1 MASYD
6 LTLEIS
12 VVSPRPGVRWALGVE
27 YDGNGF
33 CGWQRQLGQPSVQQS
48 LEDAL
53 SRLANAPVTVIVAG
67 RTDTG
72 VHALCQVVHFDAPV
86 QRSAQ
91 SWLRATNTY
100 LPEGVALR
108 WVQPVPEHFHAR
120 FSATARRYRYVI
132 LNRRDKSALWR
143 HHTAWV
149 YSPLQIAPMQAAAK
163 MLLGTH
169 DFSAFR
175 ASSCQANSPVRTLY
189 HLELRQRGDLI
200 AIDAEANGFLHHMV
214 RNLAGVL
221 IAIGRGDYPPEWAA
235 AVLASR
241 DRCQA
246 GITAPPGGLY
256 FVAPRY
262 PAEFALPVDAMD
274 AGFLIGE

>member
-1 MASYD
+1 MIAD
-6 LTLEIS
+6 
-12 VVSPRPGVRWALGVE
+12 VPADDPRPGIRWALGIE

-33 CGWQRQLGQPSVQQS
+33 CGWQRQCGQPSVQQS
-48 LEDAL
+48 LEEAL
-53 SRLANAPVTVIVAG
+53 SRLAQTPITVTVAG

-86 QRSAQ
+86 LRSAE
-91 SWLRATNTY
+91 SWVRATNTY
-100 LPEGVALR
+100 LPDGVAVR
-108 WVQPVPEHFHAR
+108 WAQPVPAHFHAR

-132 LNRRDKSALWR
+132 VNRREKSALWR

-149 YSPLQIAPMQAAAK
+149 YSHLDIELMQAAADL
-163 MLLGTH
+163 LLGTH

-175 ASSCQANSPVRTLY
+175 ASSCQAKNPVR
-189 HLELRQRGDLI
+189 HLQRLSLTQRGELI

-221 IAIGRGDYPPEWAA
+221 ITIGRGDQPPSWAA
-235 AVLASR
+235 AVLATR

-246 GITAPPGGLY
+246 SITAPPGGLY

-262 PAEFALPVDAMD
+262 PDAFALPVDAVD
-274 AGFLIGE
+274 AGFLTGE